1 MSKYTF
7 GLLSLDE
14 IKPPRILIKAIL
26 PIIKGFKKKEILGID
41 LNIYGEDVKRLFYS
55 QFGTK
60 ITKLGFDPEDVLQE
74 VYRGILIRNQGSP
87 FNPAKAKF
95 STYVVM
101 VCRCVVSNYIT
112 KHQKTKQE
120 VQLPTEKMLI
130 VENRQKQEDSPE
142 HNLVDEARSLV
153 PLEYLPIFNDLIAG
167 YTKAQIQE
175 RNGIKIGKINQFII
189 DMKEVL
195 APLLCP

>member
-7 GLLSLDE
+7 GLLSLEE
-14 IKPPRILIKAIL
+14 INPPRILVKAIL
-26 PIIKGFKKKEILGID
+26 PIIKGFTKKPILGID
-41 LNIYGEDVKRLFYS
+41 LNIFGDDVKRLFYS

-60 ITKLGFDPEDVLQE
+60 ISKLGFDPEDVLQE

-120 VQLPTEKMLI
+120 VQLPSEKMVI
-130 VENRQKQEDSPE
+130 VENRHKQEDSPDS
-142 HNLVDEARSLV
+142 NLVEDARSLV
-153 PLEYLPIFNDLIAG
+153 PADQLPIFNDLLAG
-167 YTKAQIQE
+167 YTKAQIQQ
-175 RNGIKIGKINQFII
+175 RHGIKIGKINQFIV

>member
-1 MSKYTF
+1 MSKFTI
-7 GLLSLDE
+7 GLLCLEDLA
-14 IKPPRILIKAIL
+14 PPPALIKAII
-26 PIIKGFKKKEILGID
+26 PVVRGFKKKEILGID
-41 LNIYGEDVKRLFYS
+41 LNIYSEDIKRLFYS

-60 ITKLGFDPEDVLQE
+60 ISKLGFDPEDVLQE

-112 KHQKTKQE
+112 KHQKTKKE
-120 VQLPTEKMLI
+120 VYLGAEKMVI
-130 VENRQKQEDSPE
+130 VENRHKLEDSPDV
-142 HNLVDEARSLV
+142 NLVEDARSLV
-153 PLEYLPIFNDLIAG
+153 PPEQLPIFNDLLAG

-175 RNGIKIGKINQFII
+175 RHGIKIAKLNQFIAE
-189 DMKEVL
+189 MKDIL
-195 APLLCP
+195 APILNP